1 MDSVTLGGILL
12 AIVSGAAGGLGGQLW
27 AGVSDLVRRP
37 FHGSHRLGNTT
48 TPASSGEAE
57 LIALE
62 HGLGD
67 EAQAV
72 ALAVTL
78 ISRAEEDARFL
89 RDLEG
94 WWARANRAL
103 ARTGGVTNTISG
115 GNQQGPV
122 LQGRDFSGLTFGS
135 TAANSPPHTTPQN

>member
-12 AIVSGAAGGLGGQLW
+12 AIVGGAGGGLGGQLW

-37 FHGSHRLGNTT
+37 FHASHRLGNTT
-48 TPASSGEAE
+48 APPPSGEAE

-72 ALAVTL
+72 ALAVAL
-78 ISRAEEDARFL
+78 ISRAEEDAGLL
-89 RDLEG
+89 RDLDG
-94 WWARANRAL
+94 WWARANQAL

-122 LQGRDFSGLTFGS
+122 LQGRDFSGLTFGC
-135 TAANSPPHTTPQN
+135 TAANNPPYTTPQS